1 MISGPVRR
9 LPRRRRIAGQN
20 GSSLRSCAAVC
31 AFIACISGSCRPQT
45 FGSQQQSASQ
55 PTSPAYTLHTRT
67 NLVIEDIV
75 VTDGNHNPV
84 HNLKANDFTVIED
97 GRPQHIRSFEEH
109 TAGSNTL
116 SRQVAMPKVAPGI
129 FTNFSPAPQNGPV
142 NILLLDTLNTPLQD
156 QFFVRSQLLDYLK
169 KASPGTQIAIFG
181 LSNRLSILQ
190 GFTSNLEILKTALTS
205 KRTKASSLLD
215 DPVGGGGGGVNANS
229 VSDALRALGG
239 VNDPNMEQ
247 MIANVQQFE
256 AQTGSFQ
263 LQLRARYTLDALN
276 ELARYL
282 VGIPG
287 RKNLIWF
294 SGSFPVNVMPNGG
307 DAQDP
312 FAAAGNAEAEFRE
325 TTDLL
330 ARSQVA
336 VYPIDAR
343 GLATSPVYST
353 ANSGAKYARSPQ
365 AAGKDELKFA
375 QQSAQ
380 ENQTMQ
386 QMAADTGGQAF
397 VNTNGLSEAVA
408 KAVEAGSNYYTFTYS
423 PTNLDWDGKF
433 RKVEIEVRDKRF
445 ALSYRRGYYGD
456 DPESPPKATEVTPM
470 AVPQQGTTTVERV
483 MMRGAPTPT
492 QILFT
497 TRVLPTSGTTEA
509 KVADGNS
516 LTPEGAKLKGAFR
529 RYAIDFAV
537 DQRSLT
543 FTQSPD
549 GLHHG
554 FVEILTAVYDQN
566 GTLINRTGNNV
577 HADLS
582 AANFARFLQTPLSF
596 NQEISV
602 PENGEYFLR
611 IAVHDLQTDR
621 AGAVEVPVNAV
632 KNLLPLATPA
642 SGGMASSQPR

>member
-1 MISGPVRR
+1 MGGCVRR
-9 LPRRRRIAGQN
+9 PPPQSHSVACRHSDSLPI
-20 GSSLRSCAAVC
+20 CVAVLVLLC
-31 AFIACISGSCRPQT
+31 VSGSCWSQT
-45 FGSQQQSASQ
+45 SGSRQQNESQ
-55 PTSPAYTLHTRT
+55 PESPAYTLRTRT
-67 NLVIEDIV
+67 NLVIEDVI
-75 VTDGNHNPV
+75 VTDGNYNPV
-84 HNLKANDFTVIED
+84 HNLKASDFTVIED

-109 TAGSNTL
+109 TRSSNTL
-116 SRQVAMPKVAPGI
+116 SKPVAMPRVAPGI
-129 FTNFSPAPQNGPV
+129 FTNFSPASQDGPV
-142 NILLLDTLNTPLQD
+142 NILLLDTLNTPLRD

-169 KASPGTQIAIFG
+169 RASPGTQIAIFG

-190 GFTSNLEILKTALTS
+190 GFTSNPEILKAALTS
-205 KRTKASSLLD
+205 KHASKASLLLD
-215 DPVGGGGGGVNANS
+215 DPTGGGRGASDANS

-247 MIANVQQFE
+247 TIANVQQFE
-256 AQTGSFQ
+256 AQTESFQ
-263 LQLRARYTLDALN
+263 LQVRARYTLDALN

-294 SGSFPVNVMPNGG
+294 SGSFPVNLMPNGG
-307 DAQDP
+307 DVQDP
-312 FAAAGNAEAEFRE
+312 FAAIGNAEAEFRE
-325 TTDLL
+325 TTNLL

-343 GLATSPVYST
+343 GLVTSPVYST
-353 ANSGAKYARSPQ
+353 ASSGTKYGRSPQ

-375 QQSAQ
+375 EQTAQ

-386 QMAADTGGQAF
+386 QMAADTGGRAF
-397 VNTNGLSEAVA
+397 VNTNGLSEGVA
-408 KAVEAGSNYYTFTYS
+408 KAVDAGSNYYTLTYS
-423 PTNLDWDGKF
+423 PTNLDQDGRF
-433 RKVEIEVRDKRF
+433 RKVSVEVRDKRL

-456 DPESPPKATEVTPM
+456 NPEVVPKAPGKNPI
-470 AVPQQGTTTVERV
+470 AAAQQGSTAMERV

-497 TRVLPTSGTTEA
+497 IRVLPALTTTEE

-516 LTPEGAKLKGAFR
+516 LTPEGARLKSAFR
-529 RYAIDFAV
+529 RYTIDFAV
-537 DQRSLT
+537 DQHNLT

-549 GLHHG
+549 GLHHDV
-554 FVEILTAVYDQN
+554 VEILTAVYDRN
-566 GTLINRTGNNV
+566 GTLINRIGNNV

-582 AANFARFLQTPLSF
+582 AANFARFLETPLSF
-596 NQEISV
+596 NQDISV
-602 PENGEYFLR
+602 PEKGEYFLR
-611 IAVHDLQTDR
+611 IAIHDLQTDR

-632 KNLLPLATPA
+632 KNLLPLGMPS